1 MHSAVQRANTAA
13 TIAAILLATI
23 CAAASF
29 LDAFNS
35 PSLQAHVQV
44 VKINRFR
51 RQLDGNDEV
60 KMTLKMSMD
69 LTSLFTWNTKQVF
82 VFLAAEY
89 ETDTNSLNQVS
100 LWDHIVQE
108 KERAS
113 FQVKVPTKYPLID
126 QGTNLRGKK
135 VGLVLHWHIMPISG
149 RMIQGKMPLSNFS
162 LPDSYTTRS

>member
-1 MHSAVQRANTAA
+1 MHSAVQRANTVA